1 MEHGIGLPRGVA
13 AWEWFRTMSYKLRIT
28 FQNLERGVD
37 DIKSNKCGISYE
49 CYMGIIV
56 GG

>member
-1 MEHGIGLPRGVA
+1 MIGNNEPRECGLEV
-13 AWEWFRTMSYKLRIT
+13 K
-28 FQNLERGVD
+28 NLERGVD

-49 CYMGIIV
+49 CDMGIIV